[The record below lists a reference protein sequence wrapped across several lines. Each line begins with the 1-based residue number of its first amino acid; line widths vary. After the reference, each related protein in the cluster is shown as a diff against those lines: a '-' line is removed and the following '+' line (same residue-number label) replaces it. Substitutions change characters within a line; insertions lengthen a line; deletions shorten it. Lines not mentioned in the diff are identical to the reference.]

1 MRTRLRTA
9 LLLPIVA
16 VSLTLGM
23 GGGVMAQDPSSV
35 KIGFSLPAL
44 DEYYSVVA
52 ENASNYAATK
62 GYTLLQGNG
71 VSGGD
76 PSIQIAKVQDLLA
89 QGINVLLISP
99 QSEALQPVL
108 DQAVAQGVKVI
119 FIDQQ
124 IPGYTK
130 AEGFIG
136 TDNPKG
142 SALMGNYLAQK
153 LGGTGKVGVLVGSP
167 GIPVS
172 VARTDELQK
181 ILEAAGV
188 QVILSSQQD
197 LCQADVAV
205 GVVQNMLVANPDLNA
220 FYTICG
226 PDGLAVDK
234 VLGDQGGDRKI
245 LSTTWDVPVQYVQD
259 IVDGKADAAIAQFPV
274 KLAQMGVDAAITVG
288 TGGTIPAVTDT
299 GTELVTKDNADTYF
313 HQGGAGYAYKLTSA
327 ASPAASVAP

>member
-16 VSLTLGM
+16 VSLALGAT
-23 GGGVMAQDPSSV
+23 GGVTAQGDPSAV

-108 DQAVAQGVKVI
+108 DTAVAQGVKVI

-234 VLGDQGGDRKI
+234 VLGDQPGDRKYPEHH
-245 LSTTWDVPVQYVQD
+245 LGRAGPVRP
-259 IVDGKADAAIAQFPV
+259 GHR
-274 KLAQMGVDAAITVG
+274 GW
-288 TGGTIPAVTDT
+288 
-299 GTELVTKDNADTYF
+299 
-313 HQGGAGYAYKLTSA
+313 QGGCRDRPVPGQARPDGRGCRDHGRHRRHHPGGHGYRHRARDQGQR
-327 ASPAASVAP
+327 